1 MSADD
6 AAFLHEMREFSRLY
20 ARRIGVFRGRA
31 LGLDHSLPE
40 ARVIEEIGR
49 RQGGWVAI
57 ELAQYLGMDRSYM
70 TRVLNS
76 LEKKGLLRREPAPDD
91 ARKKRLY
98 LTETGQKEA
107 AEIERAD
114 EGGAR
119 DSHGR
124 TEKRTSESCRGAGEV
139 FWYKRCRSPRK
150 SQSRIEYAHLVR
162 LPQSRFARQP
172 PLRGG
177 LLYPLIPPS
186 RSRLRN
192 ARPDTPRFRAR

>member
-98 LTETGQKEA
+98 LTEAGEKEA
-107 AEIERAD
+107 AEIERRSD
-114 EGGAR
+114 EQMKAALGTVTAAQKKELRKAVAVLEKYFGTSDAAAR
-119 DSHGR
+119 VNHNP
-124 TEKRTSESCRGAGEV
+124 ES
-139 FWYKRCRSPRK
+139 
-150 SQSRIEYAHLVR
+150 
-162 LPQSRFARQP
+162 
-172 PLRGG
+172 
-177 LLYPLIPPS
+177 
-186 RSRLRN
+186 N
-192 ARPDTPRFRAR
+192 TPIL

>member
-20 ARRIGVFRGRA
+20 ARRIGVFRGRT

-107 AEIERAD
+107 AEIERRSD
-114 EGGAR
+114 EQMKAALGTVTAAQKKELRKAVAVLEKYFGTSDAAAR
-119 DSHGR
+119 VNHNP
-124 TEKRTSESCRGAGEV
+124 ES
-139 FWYKRCRSPRK
+139 
-150 SQSRIEYAHLVR
+150 
-162 LPQSRFARQP
+162 
-172 PLRGG
+172 
-177 LLYPLIPPS
+177 
-186 RSRLRN
+186 N
-192 ARPDTPRFRAR
+192 TPIL